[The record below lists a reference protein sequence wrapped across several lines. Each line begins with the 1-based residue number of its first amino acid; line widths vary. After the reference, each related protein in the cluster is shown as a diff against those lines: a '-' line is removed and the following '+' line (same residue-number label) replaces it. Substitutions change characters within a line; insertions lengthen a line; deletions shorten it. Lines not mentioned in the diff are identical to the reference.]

1 MRIDLEPIGII
12 KKSGKNSEI
21 LIYSEFEQV
30 VKSLV
35 SKVGKTSLKG
45 KDVLVVHKSR
55 NSDDIHQVEI
65 SRAKVIERVGNILKI
80 GKINATDDSV
90 IDIRPDVSDSV
101 AIAND

>member
-35 SKVGKTSLKG
+35 SKLGKTSLKG

-55 NSDDIHQVEI
+55 NTDDVHQVEI
-65 SRAKVIERVGNILKI
+65 SRAKVIGRVGNILKI
-80 GKINATDDSV
+80 GKINANDDSV
-90 IDIRPDVSDSV
+90 IDIRPDVSESI
-101 AIAND
+101 AIANE